1 MSGLLLLVVL
11 LADVSGTW
19 IGQIEVREGDKEDIA
34 IRLEQRGAVLTG
46 KLYGDYQS
54 APIVKG
60 TVAGELLTFVVLRQE
75 QSGNEIHET
84 RIRFTG
90 RVVGQGNGQSLE
102 LLRERESSTRAGSGA
117 SVAFRNNP
125 KLSFRLERLTKN

>member
-1 MSGLLLLVVL
+1 MSGLLLLLVV

-19 IGQIEVREGDKEDIA
+19 IGQIEVREGEKEDIA
-34 IRLEQRGAVLTG
+34 IRVEQRGAVLTG

-60 TVAGELLTFVVLRQE
+60 TVAGDLLTFVVLRQE

-90 RVVGQGNGQSLE
+90 RVVGESLE
-102 LLRERESSTRAGSGA
+102 LVRERESSTRAGSGA

>member
-1 MSGLLLLVVL
+1 MSGLLLVLVV

-19 IGQIEVREGDKEDIA
+19 IGQIEVREGEKEDIA
-34 IRLEQRGAVLTG
+34 IRMEQRGAVLTG

-60 TVAGELLTFVVLRQE
+60 TVAGDLLTFVVLRQE

-90 RVVGQGNGQSLE
+90 RVVGESLE
-102 LLRERESSTRAGSGA
+102 LVRERESSTRAGSGA

>member
-1 MSGLLLLVVL
+1 MSGLLLLLVV

-19 IGQIEVREGDKEDIA
+19 IGQIEVREGEKEDIA
-34 IRLEQRGAVLTG
+34 IRMEQRGAVLTG

-60 TVAGELLTFVVLRQE
+60 TVAGDLLTFVVLRQE

-90 RVVGQGNGQSLE
+90 RVVGESLE
-102 LLRERESSTRAGSGA
+102 LVRERESSTRAGSGA